1 MIIRKAK
8 RSDIDEII
16 KIADQLRKAEA
27 PLDKTKNIK
36 LNSYLSEEYK
46 KKELEYIAS
55 RKKIFLVAV
64 IDEKIVGYVNGYV
77 FENSDIYYKKPVAY
91 LDCLCVDKSVR
102 KQGIGESLIDEF
114 TKMVK
119 ERGAKYIKLNAFEN
133 NIPAVSL
140 YKKLGYEEYS
150 VYYMKK
156 I

>member
-8 RSDIDEII
+8 KSDIDEII

-64 IDEKIVGYVNGYV
+64 IDENIVGYVNGYV